1 VLASAFPFLF
11 TCSLVQILCTTA
23 SSGLDAGAR
32 HWLFAPAALAIDI
45 YSVFGPAGR
54 ALEVA
59 MAWEVGVSDGV
70 ELGDEGEKVGGG
82 RGQRAK
88 EGRRRRGWW
97 WDAEKMEWTDSCV
110 AMIRGCGF
118 LSVGPVGGDMNEYNE
133 TRRDETRRE

>member
-1 VLASAFPFLF
+1 
-11 TCSLVQILCTTA
+11 
-23 SSGLDAGAR
+23 
-32 HWLFAPAALAIDI
+32 
-45 YSVFGPAGR
+45 
-54 ALEVA
+54 